1 MQIELRPVQPTDLD
15 LLVYWS
21 GKPHVASALGSDTG
35 WDWREELAMDPDWR
49 ELLIAHIGGRP
60 VGILQIIDPAREEAH
75 YWGDIEPNLRAIDI
89 WIGEPEDLG
98 RGYGTQMMQLALARC
113 FADPAVEAV
122 LVDPLASNA
131 EAVRFYERC
140 GFRAAGRRVFE
151 KEVCLVMRVDRPA
164 G

>member
-1 MQIELRPVQPTDLD
+1 
-15 LLVYWS
+15 
-21 GKPHVASALGSDTG
+21 
-35 WDWREELAMDPDWR
+35 MDPDWR
-49 ELLIAHIGGRP
+49 GLLIAHIGGRP

-75 YWGDIEPNLRAIDI
+75 YWGDIEPNLRAVDI

-140 GFRAAGRRVFE
+140 GFRAAQRRVFE
-151 KEVCLVMRVDRPA
+151 KEVCLVMRLDRPA